1 MRNGDRRDFVGV
13 VQDEAGEV
21 PFTFVAD
28 FLPLRALSSAGG

>member
-1 MRNGDRRDFVGV
+1 MPNGDRRDFVGV

-28 FLPLRALSSAGG
+28 CLLLRKIASAGG